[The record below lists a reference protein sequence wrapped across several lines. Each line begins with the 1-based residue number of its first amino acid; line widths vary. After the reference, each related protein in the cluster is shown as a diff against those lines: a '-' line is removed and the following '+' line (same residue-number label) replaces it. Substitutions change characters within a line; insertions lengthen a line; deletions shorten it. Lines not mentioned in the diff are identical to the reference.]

1 MRADQ
6 LATRLQA
13 LSLRQLRSFA
23 AVARFGSFSRAAAD
37 LAVTQ
42 PALSA
47 TIRQMEGRLEIVL
60 FDRTTHA
67 VALSEAGRAMLPHV
81 ERLLTTAGHAFVDM
95 RAALTHQ
102 RPAIRIGVMPS
113 AMAMVA
119 QAVAAL
125 DADDAAP
132 DVHLSDGRSDE
143 LVQGLREARLDMIVS
158 AASAADAP
166 FDRHLLVEDDL
177 LLVASDAHPLARRD
191 AQPWRALAASQIVHF
206 AGGSIGELA
215 AAALLP
221 YGLAASPRYRVDHVE
236 SLYGLVRSSLA
247 VGILPRLYTHMVHH
261 QDGIRLIRLVAPVI
275 TRKIMLLSRPTLG
288 AEHPLAAD
296 YALRLHARLAT
307 APGAAAPDSAE
318 Y

>member
-1 MRADQ
+1 MTGPTDR
-6 LATRLQA
+6 LAARLQA

-47 TIRQMEGRLEIVL
+47 TIRQIEGRLEVPL

-67 VALSEAGRAMLPHV
+67 VALSEAGRAILPHV
-81 ERLLTTAGHAFVDM
+81 ERLLATADHAFADM
-95 RAALTHQ
+95 RASLTHQ

-125 DADDAAP
+125 DGDAAAP
-132 DVHLSDGRSDE
+132 AVQLSDGRSDE
-143 LVQGLREARLDMIVS
+143 LLHGLGEGRLDMIVS
-158 AASAADAP
+158 ATSTADAR
-166 FDRHLLVEDDL
+166 FERQLLVEDDL
-177 LLVASDAHPLARRD
+177 LLVAGVDHPLARRD
-191 AQPWRALAASQIVHF
+191 AQPWPALTGAEIVHF

-221 YGLAASPRYRVDHVE
+221 YGLAASRRYRVDQVE
-236 SLYGLVRSSLA
+236 SLYGLARSGLA
-247 VGILPRLYTHMVHH
+247 VGILPRLYTHAVAH
-261 QDGIRLIRLVAPVI
+261 QSGIRLIRLVGPVI
-275 TRKIMLLSRPTLG
+275 TRKIMLLCQRRLG
-288 AEHPLAAD
+288 EEHPFAAA
-296 YALRLHARLAT
+296 YAARLHARLSEVLEQEKAR
-307 APGAAAPDSAE
+307 P
-318 Y
+318 